1 LVYLANDVCSGS
13 MLTNFTEKRKKYS
26 MTGKRCLLGFDA
38 DQFYREAKKILKDP
52 QKVTK
57 NDNDDARAMLINAIS
72 TDGDKALY

>member
-1 LVYLANDVCSGS
+1 
-13 MLTNFTEKRKKYS
+13 MLN
-26 MTGKRCLLGFDA
+26 
-38 DQFYREAKKILKDP
+38 DP